1 MSMEIERG
9 GQARKGEDRSDIG
22 RIVSYIF
29 TYYGTRT

>member
-1 MSMEIERG
+1 M
-9 GQARKGEDRSDIG
+9 KGVVEEVVVLMGYIG